1 MKKLENNRTGN
12 NKAENHKTGIKE
24 THRGNGR
31 KHMLGEVIHNLRKSR
46 NLSQVDVARELG
58 VSKQSVSNW
67 ENDNILPSIDMLIKI
82 AQFFSV
88 STDYL
93 LELDVRS
100 YLEVSGL
107 TLEQLSHIQM
117 IINDLRKN
125 NDR

>member
-1 MKKLENNRTGN
+1 MKKIQIEKKSGSGETG
-12 NKAENHKTGIKE
+12 AKE
-24 THRGNGR
+24 TYRGKCR
-31 KHMLGEVIHNLRKSR
+31 KRMLGEVIHNLRKSR

-82 AQFFSV
+82 ACFFSV

-93 LELDVRS
+93 LELDGRS

-107 TLEQLSHIQM
+107 TLEQLSHIQV

-125 NDR
+125 NDRK

>member
-1 MKKLENNRTGN
+1 MKKIQKEIKSGSGETG
-12 NKAENHKTGIKE
+12 AKE
-24 THRGNGR
+24 TYRGKCR
-31 KHMLGEVIHNLRKSR
+31 KRMLGEVIHNLRKSR

-82 AQFFSV
+82 ARFFSV

-93 LELDVRS
+93 LELDGRS

-107 TLEQLSHIQM
+107 TLEQLSHIQVL
-117 IINDLRKN
+117 INDLRKN
-125 NDR
+125 NDRK

>member
-1 MKKLENNRTGN
+1 
-12 NKAENHKTGIKE
+12 
-24 THRGNGR
+24 
-31 KHMLGEVIHNLRKSR
+31 MLGEVIHNLRKSR

-82 AQFFSV
+82 ACFFSV

-93 LELDVRS
+93 LELDGRS

-107 TLEQLSHIQM
+107 TLEQLSHIQV

-125 NDR
+125 NDRK

>member
-1 MKKLENNRTGN
+1 MKKIQNEKKSGSGETG
-12 NKAENHKTGIKE
+12 AKE
-24 THRGNGR
+24 TYRGKCR
-31 KHMLGEVIHNLRKSR
+31 KRMLGEVIHNLRKSR

-82 AQFFSV
+82 ARFFSV

-93 LELDVRS
+93 LELDGRS

-107 TLEQLSHIQM
+107 TLEQLSHIQV

-125 NDR
+125 NDRK

>member
-1 MKKLENNRTGN
+1 MKKIKNEKKSGSGETG
-12 NKAENHKTGIKE
+12 AKE
-24 THRGNGR
+24 TYRGKCR
-31 KHMLGEVIHNLRKSR
+31 KRMLGEVIHNLRKSR

-82 AQFFSV
+82 ACFFSV

-93 LELDVRS
+93 LELDGRS

-107 TLEQLSHIQM
+107 TLEQLSHIQV

-125 NDR
+125 NDRK

>member
-1 MKKLENNRTGN
+1 
-12 NKAENHKTGIKE
+12 
-24 THRGNGR
+24 
-31 KHMLGEVIHNLRKSR
+31 MLGEVIHNLRKSR

>member
-1 MKKLENNRTGN
+1 MKKIQNENKSGSGETG
-12 NKAENHKTGIKE
+12 AKE
-24 THRGNGR
+24 TYRGKCR
-31 KHMLGEVIHNLRKSR
+31 ERMLGEVIHNLRKSR

-82 AQFFSV
+82 ACFFSV

-93 LELDVRS
+93 LELDGRS

-107 TLEQLSHIQM
+107 TLEQLSHIQV

-125 NDR
+125 NDRK